1 MSFTTTHA
9 GNANSS
15 GFVSKYTLQTGGIM
29 IASAK
34 NATKPMILPLKAHFQ
49 MTVNRKRR
57 NSSS

>member
-34 NATKPMILPLKAHFQ
+34 NATMPMILPLKAHF
-49 MTVNRKRR
+49 
-57 NSSS
+57 